1 MSATTIHVITVDSSN
16 RNGNAYPNAGSY
28 QINLPQRYRNIWSG
42 QLLNISLPELTPPQK
57 NIFLDIDK
65 LSMIDSTSAS
75 GGVQFALAKIP
86 LSVSVG
92 NTFFVDS
99 LTSSFMEIP
108 LQNPIATLDKLNVT
122 FRDQNGNVLSM
133 SNNHSFQIQ
142 LRCGD
147 YNTSRGGGSTISGTK
162 RVLGGT
168 Y

>member
-1 MSATTIHVITVDSSN
+1 MNSTTIHVITVDSSN
-16 RNGNAYPNAGSY
+16 RTGNAYPNAGSY
-28 QINLPQRYRNIWSG
+28 QIDLPQRYRNVWSA

-57 NIFLDIDK
+57 IVFLDIDK
-65 LSMIDSTSAS
+65 LSMIDSTSPS

-86 LSVSVG
+86 LSASVG

-108 LQNPIATLDKLNVT
+108 LQNPIATLDKLNVK
-122 FRDQNGNVLSM
+122 FRDSNGNVLTM
-133 SNNHSFQIQ
+133 ANNHSFQLQ

-147 YNTSRGGGSTISGTK
+147 YIANGGGSTILGTR

-168 Y
+168 R